1 MANYLQLGQGLIK
14 HFPQMEGCTSTIKL
28 GKKGLEQLSKKNPEL
43 GKAIAELT
51 EGVSNPTIEIAQ
63 KAQGNYA
70 IAGFKIRNGE
80 TVLSKG
86 AYSTSNG
93 ANGVVEKM
101 HLEQDGIITT
111 ISKENGKT
119 KMNIVEEEIIP
130 KFTKPQKENV
140 PKVVKPQIQELSHE
154 QMVDQ
159 FFKLENDVI
168 KGLDPKNHFIQQSLL
183 KLNIKKVVNHGGPMM
198 VIISEAT

>member
-1 MANYLQLGQGLIK
+1 MANYLQLGQGLMK

-119 KMNIVEEEIIP
+119 KMNVVDEEMLPQFI
-130 KFTKPQKENV
+130 KTKKENV
-140 PKVVKPQIQELSHE
+140 PEVVKPQIPELSHE

-159 FFKLENDVI
+159 FFKLESDVI
-168 KGLDPKNHFIQQSLL
+168 KGLDPKNHYIQQDMSNLC
-183 KLNIKKVVNHGGPMM
+183 
-198 VIISEAT
+198 SE